1 MSKLYPK
8 EDSSMP
14 GQGGMPEGGMPDMP
28 GQGGMP
34 EGPTLDE
41 VD

>member
-8 EDSSMP
+8 EGGMP
-14 GQGGMPEGGMPDMP
+14 GEGGMPEGMPEGMP